1 MRAVYQRCPKCGHA
15 PMPVDQALPAACPAC
30 GVVLAKVGQAFTRR
44 VPASAGV
51 EDSDIDDERHSLP
64 ELLLHTP
71 GPPNTVRTT
80 LHAALLAAF
89 AVWGLVLIA
98 QDYRNAEIMQSFLH
112 GPLLVFHEAGHVL
125 FSFLGHWMTVAGGT
139 LMQLAMP
146 LVLSVALLWKRRDP
160 FGAAVGL
167 WFFGVS
173 LLDVAPYIYDAF
185 APQLMLLSGQT
196 GEEGGHDWI
205 ELLGSAGRLG
215 QARALGAAVH
225 HMGAVVVLGALV
237 WAGLVL
243 RGEIADVRSN

>member
-1 MRAVYQRCPKCGHA
+1 
-15 PMPVDQALPAACPAC
+15 MPADQALPATCPAC
-30 GVVLAKVGQAFTRR
+30 GVVLAKVGQAVSRSHWPVRTAVQ
-44 VPASAGV
+44 VPDPGS
-51 EDSDIDDERHSLP
+51 DDERPSLP

-71 GPPNTVRTT
+71 GPPDSVRAA
-80 LHAALLAAF
+80 LHAALLAGLT
-89 AVWGLVLIA
+89 VWGLVLIA
-98 QDYRNAEIMQSFLH
+98 QDFRSGEIMQSFLH

-173 LLDVAPYIYDAF
+173 VLDVAPYVYDAF

-205 ELLGSAGRLG
+205 ELLGSAGWLG

-225 HMGAVVVLGALV
+225 HLGAVVVLGALV

-243 RGEIADVRSN
+243 RHEITQARSD